1 MGEENGTIK
10 AVTLDSIP
18 NWQDSISQDPLT
30 QAQHKSNSF
39 SRFPCNPSLNSIIRV
54 WKGDIWTL
62 AVDAVV
68 NSTNETLT
76 ETQGPSASI
85 TEHAGPE
92 FVAETEKL
100 EGCRTGEAKII
111 HGFALPARYYFYLFF
126 SLLFFYIYFLI

>member
-1 MGEENGTIK
+1 MGEENGNIK
-10 AVTLDSIP
+10 PVTLDSIP

-30 QAQHKSNSF
+30 QAQTSDTF
-39 SRFPCNPSLNSIIRV
+39 SRFPCNTSLNSIIRL

-62 AVDAVV
+62 AVDAIV

-85 TEHAGPE
+85 VEHAGPE

-100 EGCRTGEAKII
+100 EGCRTGEAKIT
-111 HGFALPARYYFYLFF
+111 HGFALPARY
-126 SLLFFYIYFLI
+126 LLLYI